1 MQELRHSTQETQMG
15 YLEIL
20 TMAFAFNLIHIA
32 VTGEP
37 FMITIGGKYEETCII
52 IFTMYFFDG
61 M

>member
-32 VTGEP
+32 ITGEP
-37 FMITIGGKYEETCII
+37 FMITIGG
-52 IFTMYFFDG
+52 
-61 M
+61 